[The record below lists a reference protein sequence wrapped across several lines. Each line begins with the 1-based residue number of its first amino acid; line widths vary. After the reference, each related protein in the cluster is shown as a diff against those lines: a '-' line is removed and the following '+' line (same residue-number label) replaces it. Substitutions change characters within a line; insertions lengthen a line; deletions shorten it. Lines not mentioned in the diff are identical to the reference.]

1 MKYGIF
7 SDIHSNFEA
16 LVAVMEDMIAQNVTH
31 TICLGDIVGYAA
43 NPKECVDVVTQI
55 GCPVIQGNHDQLAA
69 VTSQSNSMGF
79 NQSAMEGI
87 DYTVHHLTRKDLD
100 YLRHLPSK
108 LQIGQFTCVHDSL
121 DDPGSWCYVTCV
133 NTAQIS
139 FNYQRTRICFNGHTH
154 VPRIFEKNGKVTERP
169 QKYPF
174 YCENSNSKYLINV
187 GSVGQPRD
195 GDSRASYALF
205 TPAEKGMGMIELRRV
220 KYDIQKAADKI
231 RKAGL
236 PERTASRLTQAR

>member
-1 MKYGIF
+1 MKYAIF
-7 SDIHSNFEA
+7 SDIHSNLEA
-16 LVAVMEDMIAQNVTH
+16 LTAVMEDMLSQDVTH

-43 NPKECVDVVTQI
+43 NPKECLQIVRTI
-55 GCPVIQGNHDQLAA
+55 GCPVIMGNHDQMA
-69 VTSQSNSMGF
+69 TITPSEKMGF

-87 DYTVHHLTRKDLD
+87 DFTISRLNKEDID
-100 YLRHLPSK
+100 YLRQLPLK
-108 LQIGQFTCVHDSL
+108 LHVQQFTCVHDSL

-154 VPRIFEKNGKVTERP
+154 VPRIFEKNGSVVECP

-174 YCENSNSKYLINV
+174 ACTNSNSKYLINV

-195 GDSRASYALF
+195 GDSRASYAIF
-205 TPAEKGMGMIELRRV
+205 TPTEKGMGTVELRRV
-220 KYDIQKAADKI
+220 EYDIEKASEKI
-231 RKAGL
+231 LREGL
-236 PERTASRLTQAR
+236 PARTATRLTTAR